1 MKGNCIIAAA
11 DCKSFMAV
19 DLLVFAGGLG
29 GCVMVLPPLV
39 SSPLDGC
46 RLPSMGCY

>member
-1 MKGNCIIAAA
+1 MKGYFIIAAS
-11 DCKSFMAV
+11 DYKSFMAV

-29 GCVMVLPPLV
+29 GHVMVPPPLV
-39 SSPLDGC
+39 SSPLNGC